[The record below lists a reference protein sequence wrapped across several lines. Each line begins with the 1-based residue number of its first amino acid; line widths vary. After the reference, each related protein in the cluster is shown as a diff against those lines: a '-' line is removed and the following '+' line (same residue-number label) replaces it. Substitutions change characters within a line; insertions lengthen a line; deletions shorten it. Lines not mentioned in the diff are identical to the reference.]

1 MNEKVTQVSIGL
13 KRPKQCSIGMQTSE
27 EPAKT
32 TEMTDCGNQCGTS
45 KDSYGHDRKHKTWRY
60 DDLIAQFQDKETL
73 IEWLMEEGLLGK
85 KQLCSLCGD
94 KMKLVDRSDGVKW
107 ECRKQVDGKSHRVEK
122 SIRKDSW
129 FEQSKWTLEEILK
142 FTYWWCQD
150 LDQNQITHE
159 LRFAAH
165 SGVDWD
171 SFCR

>member
-1 MNEKVTQVSIGL
+1 
-13 KRPKQCSIGMQTSE
+13 
-27 EPAKT
+27 
-32 TEMTDCGNQCGTS
+32 
-45 KDSYGHDRKHKTWRY
+45 
-60 DDLIAQFQDKETL
+60 
-73 IEWLMEEGLLGK
+73 
-85 KQLCSLCGD
+85 
-94 KMKLVDRSDGVKW
+94 MKLVDRSDGVKW
-107 ECRKQVDGKSHRVEK
+107 ECRKQVDGKRHRVEK